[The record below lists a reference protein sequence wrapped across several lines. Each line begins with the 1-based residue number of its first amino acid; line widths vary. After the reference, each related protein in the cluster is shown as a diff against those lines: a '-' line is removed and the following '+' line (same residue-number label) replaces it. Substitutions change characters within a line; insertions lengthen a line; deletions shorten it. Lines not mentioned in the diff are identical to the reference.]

1 MRQSSVI
8 HAYYMLGVWGHG
20 PQKNF
25 EFYQSQDSIL
35 GYFSACAITDKIEY
49 SYLKLNINTIINSV
63 WVGDYFIR
71 VSDCSIRV
79 FRYFAACL
87 YGS

>member
-35 GYFSACAITDKIEY
+35 GYFSVLLLI
-49 SYLKLNINTIINSV
+49 KL
-63 WVGDYFIR
+63 
-71 VSDCSIRV
+71 SI
-79 FRYFAACL
+79 AT
-87 YGS
+87 